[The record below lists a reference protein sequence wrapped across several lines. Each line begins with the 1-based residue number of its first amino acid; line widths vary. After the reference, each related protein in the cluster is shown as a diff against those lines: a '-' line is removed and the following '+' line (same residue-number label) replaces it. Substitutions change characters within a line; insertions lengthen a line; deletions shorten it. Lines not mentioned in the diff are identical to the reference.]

1 MAQPTSNERAQK
13 LRAGLRTQGLRP
25 VQSWVPDTRAKG
37 FAEECARQ
45 VALAGAA
52 DRAAP
57 ATLDF
62 VEAAA
67 SDVAELGD
75 WT

>member
-1 MAQPTSNERAQK
+1 MSDKQGVRPAQIR
-13 LRAGLRTQGLRP
+13 
-25 VQSWVPDTRAKG
+25 VPDTRARG
-37 FAEECARQ
+37 FAEDCARQ

-57 ATLDF
+57 ETLDF
-62 VEAAA
+62 AEAAA